1 MATSKTN
8 EQAFEALIE
17 KALVGS
23 TIEERKASGQTNPDA
38 QTPAESQY
46 YWGVPS
52 DFDKKVALDQRR
64 LWSFLEATQQKEL
77 DKYVG
82 SSLKTDVEK
91 QIDADIKVFGII
103 QVLRKGVDLNNI
115 HLTLFYPKPSAADS
129 EQSKADY
136 AKNQFSITR
145 QQTFS
150 IKNPG
155 LEIDMVLYV
164 NGLPIFTFELKNPWT
179 HQTARYDGQKQYK
192 SVERDPKEPLL
203 NYGRCLAHF
212 TLDKDEVFFTTKLNL
227 AKTFFMPFN
236 KGLANGQGAGNPVN
250 TEGGYKTSYLWD
262 AILQKDIVADII
274 MNYVLFDYDEAKTQ
288 KKVPHIMKNAK
299 KLIFPRF
306 HQLDV
311 VSKLTADVADKGGG
325 KNISYRA
332 FGRFW

>member
-1 MATSKTN
+1 MTTSKTN

-23 TIEERKASGQTNPDA
+23 TIEERKASGITNPDA
-38 QTPAESQY
+38 QTPSSTQY
-46 YWGVPS
+46 YWGLPN
-52 DFDKKVALDQRR
+52 DFDKKVALDLRR
-64 LWSFLEATQQKEL
+64 LWSFLKTTQQEVL
-77 DKYVG
+77 DKHVG
-82 SSLKTDVEK
+82 RDLKSSVEK
-91 QIDADIKVFGII
+91 QIDADIKTFGII
-103 QVLRKGVDLNNI
+103 QVLRKGVEVDNI
-115 HLTLFYPKPSAADS
+115 KLSLFYPKPSAADS
-129 EQSKADY
+129 EKSKTDY
-136 AKNQFSITR
+136 ASNQFSITR

-150 IKNPG
+150 VQNPG

-179 HQTARYDGQKQYK
+179 NQTAKYDGQKQYK
-192 SVERDPKEPLL
+192 SYERNPKEPLL

-227 AKTFFMPFN
+227 DKTFFMPFN

-250 TEGGYKTSYLWD
+250 PNGYKTAYLWEEV
-262 AILQKDIVADII
+262 LQKETVSDII

-299 KLIFPRF
+299 KLVFPRF

-311 VSKLTADVADKGGG
+311 VTK
-325 KNISYRA
+325 
-332 FGRFW
+332 